1 MFHLWCTYIII
12 TGEPPDL
19 TVLTSEVR
27 FDGSQPQDVKIIFRS
42 DGIAQE
48 YNDIVTLELVPLSR
62 TMLPVGEAV
71 FFLNTTD
78 MIIIDTDGE
87 YVLYM
92 IVN

>member
-1 MFHLWCTYIII
+1 MFHLWCTCIII

-48 YNDIVTLELVPLSR
+48 YNDTVTLELVPLSK

-87 YVLYM
+87 
-92 IVN
+92 